1 MSFFS
6 ANIARLHSPAMVKHF
21 NYISREENYK
31 KMKDLLYSE
40 SGNLPK
46 WAKTGKDYWE
56 TTKAQEDQVN
66 ADFKEGKRG
75 EKNCSVRKY
84 RFALPNEMT
93 DKQMIEFT
101 KEYLEEN
108 FKDLPYTFAIHKK
121 TSTVHEKENPHVHL
135 IFADRVNNERSANLD
150 KENYYKMHGVS
161 KAGKEYG
168 GAYRTR
174 DYSAKNPRVYRQT
187 RKNLADRINAFY
199 KKHGIDKKVTE
210 KSLKAERKEAL
221 SEGDI
226 LTAESLN
233 RPKPF
238 RLSAAKFKK
247 NQKIIQEKIKM
258 GWRNVKDLD
267 DVPDPEV
274 RERIIQE
281 FEKEIKEESLNEV
294 KSSLLEPNEI
304 DKLHAIENKIN
315 ELKMLKKFSPTRSGI
330 SNILNEMELEQLEK
344 EKEKLK
350 ENSSGKG
357 NYYLTKKYEAAL
369 NDIIYKKQIKGLMEA
384 SIAEK
389 IKECAIAVYS
399 IQEMEQ
405 RINELKKKKENTL
418 LFNHADKI
426 SNGECRQLLR
436 KLDSRKSLKKYY
448 LREGKD
454 PDLIDQ
460 QIKEIEKKINVL
472 IAKNVSSEEKERI
485 HNEYESV
492 QKEIFELTE
501 VSTSYESRL
510 EATGIDKAFK
520 EKHSAAIQEYLQSLK
535 RLNRYNVSEKER
547 PSDSMYEDL
556 LNDAILKKA
565 ESFERLLQE
574 EQDKNWEHSLS
585 EVIDKM
591 TDGSLHKLKNE
602 QYDLLQEKE
611 SISSYDYRK
620 VYAIRERVKEIEHL
634 INQLVKEK
642 MPECEKKAKKIL
654 RESRK
659 DRLLRVNELISLKKR
674 LEKDLKRKYLHPEIA
689 DRLKKILKN
698 ADEKIDAIR
707 LRRSGSRF
715 EESRLKWI
723 EETVKNRQ
731 KNFYKEYQKLIPQ
744 TEKALVEK
752 LIDNESGM
760 QLSKL
765 KEQLRSQESFRKYTI
780 KQGKDPIFYDKK
792 IETLKE
798 KMEFIR
804 KQYRTPEL
812 LLKARKLSQFTRK
825 KWKENRRLA
834 KKMEQQILKD
844 AQRRNI
850 SSELKQ
856 SCKKALS
863 YAKYQLSKQKLLN
876 DTVTLRVIAFKDKV
890 MAEIPR
896 REEFYFKQIINEKT
910 NNNLQKV
917 EALLYHYE
925 KSKKNEDYSA
935 VTMKEI
941 DLKIKELAS
950 KRSKIISEQKTP
962 EILKEVML
970 RKEKALLEYADK
982 IKDLRKEFK
991 FIQKDAQRRHL
1002 SPNTRIF
1009 VEKNAKELEKLL
1021 FHSESVVLNHKNR
1034 HSSLHTSDPF
1044 KSLKTVRLPSMLKR
1058 LQGIGKIK
1066 NSSIHGRA
1074 NIRIYKHEDDFER

>member
-1 MSFFS
+1 M
-6 ANIARLHSPAMVKHF
+6 
-21 NYISREENYK
+21 
-31 KMKDLLYSE
+31 
-40 SGNLPK
+40 
-46 WAKTGKDYWE
+46 
-56 TTKAQEDQVN
+56 
-66 ADFKEGKRG
+66 
-75 EKNCSVRKY
+75 
-84 RFALPNEMT
+84 
-93 DKQMIEFT
+93 
-101 KEYLEEN
+101 
-108 FKDLPYTFAIHKK
+108 
-121 TSTVHEKENPHVHL
+121 
-135 IFADRVNNERSANLD
+135 
-150 KENYYKMHGVS
+150 
-161 KAGKEYG
+161 
-168 GAYRTR
+168 
-174 DYSAKNPRVYRQT
+174 
-187 RKNLADRINAFY
+187 
-199 KKHGIDKKVTE
+199 
-210 KSLKAERKEAL
+210 
-221 SEGDI
+221 
-226 LTAESLN
+226 
-233 RPKPF
+233 
-238 RLSAAKFKK
+238 
-247 NQKIIQEKIKM
+247 
-258 GWRNVKDLD
+258 
-267 DVPDPEV
+267 
-274 RERIIQE
+274 
-281 FEKEIKEESLNEV
+281 
-294 KSSLLEPNEI
+294 
-304 DKLHAIENKIN
+304 
-315 ELKMLKKFSPTRSGI
+315 
-330 SNILNEMELEQLEK
+330 
-344 EKEKLK
+344 
-350 ENSSGKG
+350 
-357 NYYLTKKYEAAL
+357 
-369 NDIIYKKQIKGLMEA
+369 
-384 SIAEK
+384 
-389 IKECAIAVYS
+389 
-399 IQEMEQ
+399 
-405 RINELKKKKENTL
+405 
-418 LFNHADKI
+418 
-426 SNGECRQLLR
+426 
-436 KLDSRKSLKKYY
+436 
-448 LREGKD
+448 
-454 PDLIDQ
+454 
-460 QIKEIEKKINVL
+460 
-472 IAKNVSSEEKERI
+472 
-485 HNEYESV
+485 
-492 QKEIFELTE
+492 
-501 VSTSYESRL
+501 
-510 EATGIDKAFK
+510 
-520 EKHSAAIQEYLQSLK
+520 
-535 RLNRYNVSEKER
+535 
-547 PSDSMYEDL
+547 
-556 LNDAILKKA
+556 
-565 ESFERLLQE
+565 
-574 EQDKNWEHSLS
+574 
-585 EVIDKM
+585 
-591 TDGSLHKLKNE
+591 
-602 QYDLLQEKE
+602 
-611 SISSYDYRK
+611 
-620 VYAIRERVKEIEHL
+620 
-634 INQLVKEK
+634 
-642 MPECEKKAKKIL
+642 
-654 RESRK
+654 
-659 DRLLRVNELISLKKR
+659 
-674 LEKDLKRKYLHPEIA
+674 
-689 DRLKKILKN
+689 
-698 ADEKIDAIR
+698 
-707 LRRSGSRF
+707 RRSGSRF

-731 KNFYKEYQKLIPQ
+731 KNFYKEYQKIIPQ

-896 REEFYFKQIINEKT
+896 REEFYLKQIINEKT

-925 KSKKNEDYSA
+925 KLKKNEDYSA
-935 VTMKEI
+935 GTMKEI

-1034 HSSLHTSDPF
+1034 HSTLHTPNPF

>member
-1 MSFFS
+1 ML
-6 ANIARLHSPAMVKHF
+6 RSPAMVKHF
-21 NYISREENYK
+21 NYINREENYK
-31 KMKDLLYSE
+31 KMKDLIYSE

-46 WAKTGKDYWE
+46 WAKNGKDYWE
-56 TTKAQEDQVN
+56 TTKAQEDEIQK
-66 ADFKEGKRG
+66 DFEEGTRG
-75 EKNCSVRKY
+75 KKNCSVRKY

-93 DKQMIEFT
+93 DKEMIEFT
-101 KEYLEEN
+101 KEYLKEN

-161 KAGKEYG
+161 KTGKEYG

-187 RKNLADRINAFY
+187 RKNLADRINAYY
-199 KKHGIDKKVTE
+199 KEHGIDKRVTE

-281 FEKEIKEESLNEV
+281 FEKEIKEKTLSEV
-294 KSSLLEPNEI
+294 KSSLLKPNEI

-330 SNILNEMELEQLEK
+330 SNILNKMELEQLEK

-350 ENSSGKG
+350 ENSSGEG

-369 NDIIYKKQIKGLMEA
+369 NDIIYQKQMKGLMEA

-399 IQEMEQ
+399 IQEMER

-460 QIKEIEKKINVL
+460 QIKEIEEKINVF
-472 IAKNVSSEEKERI
+472 ITKNVSSEEKERI
-485 HNEYESV
+485 HNEYESI

-510 EATGIDKAFK
+510 EAIGIDKAFK

-535 RLNRYNVSEKER
+535 RLNRYNVSEKEI

-565 ESFERLLQE
+565 ESFEHLLRD
-574 EQDKNWEHSLS
+574 EQDKNWEHALS

-642 MPECEKKAKKIL
+642 MPECENMAKKIL
-654 RESRK
+654 REARK

-674 LEKDLKRKYLHPEIA
+674 LEKDLKRKHLHPEIA
-689 DRLKKILKN
+689 ERLKKILKD

-723 EETVKNRQ
+723 EEIVKNRQ

-1034 HSSLHTSDPF
+1034 HSTLHTPDPF

>member
-6 ANIARLHSPAMVKHF
+6 ANISMLRSPAMVKHF
-21 NYISREENYK
+21 NYINREENYK
-31 KMKDLLYSE
+31 KMKDLIYSE

-46 WAKTGKDYWE
+46 WAKNGKDYWE
-56 TTKAQEDQVN
+56 TTKAQEDEIQK
-66 ADFKEGKRG
+66 DFEEGTRG
-75 EKNCSVRKY
+75 KKNCSVRKY

-93 DKQMIEFT
+93 DKEMIEFT

-281 FEKEIKEESLNEV
+281 FEKEIKEKTLNEV

-350 ENSSGKG
+350 ENSSGEG

-369 NDIIYKKQIKGLMEA
+369 NDIIYQKQMKGLMEA

-399 IQEMEQ
+399 IQEMER

-460 QIKEIEKKINVL
+460 QIKEIEEKINVF

-485 HNEYESV
+485 HNEYESI

-510 EATGIDKAFK
+510 EAIGIDKAFK
-520 EKHSAAIQEYLQSLK
+520 EKHSAAIQEYLQSLE

-565 ESFERLLQE
+565 ESFEHLLRD
-574 EQDKNWEHSLS
+574 EQDKNWEHALS

-642 MPECEKKAKKIL
+642 MPECENMAKKIL
-654 RESRK
+654 REARK

-674 LEKDLKRKYLHPEIA
+674 LEKDLKRKHLHPEIA
-689 DRLKKILKN
+689 ERLKKILKA

-731 KNFYKEYQKLIPQ
+731 KNFYKEYQKIIPQ

-780 KQGKDPIFYDKK
+780 KQGKDPIIYDKK

-798 KMEFIR
+798 KKEFIR

-896 REEFYFKQIINEKT
+896 REEFYLKQIINEKT

-935 VTMKEI
+935 GTMKEI

-962 EILKEVML
+962 KILKEVML

-1009 VEKNAKELEKLL
+1009 VEKNANELEKLL

-1034 HSSLHTSDPF
+1034 HSTLHTSDPF

>member
-1 MSFFS
+1 ML
-6 ANIARLHSPAMVKHF
+6 RSPAMVKHF
-21 NYISREENYK
+21 NYINREENYK
-31 KMKDLLYSE
+31 KMKDLIYSE

-46 WAKTGKDYWE
+46 WAKNGKDYWE
-56 TTKAQEDQVN
+56 TTKAQEDEIQK
-66 ADFKEGKRG
+66 DFEEGTRG
-75 EKNCSVRKY
+75 KKNCSVRKY

-93 DKQMIEFT
+93 DKEMIEFT

-267 DVPDPEV
+267 DVHDPEV

-350 ENSSGKG
+350 ENSSGEG

-436 KLDSRKSLKKYY
+436 KLDSRKCLKKYY

-460 QIKEIEKKINVL
+460 QIK
-472 IAKNVSSEEKERI
+472 
-485 HNEYESV
+485 
-492 QKEIFELTE
+492 
-501 VSTSYESRL
+501 
-510 EATGIDKAFK
+510 
-520 EKHSAAIQEYLQSLK
+520 
-535 RLNRYNVSEKER
+535 
-547 PSDSMYEDL
+547 
-556 LNDAILKKA
+556 
-565 ESFERLLQE
+565 
-574 EQDKNWEHSLS
+574 
-585 EVIDKM
+585 
-591 TDGSLHKLKNE
+591 
-602 QYDLLQEKE
+602 
-611 SISSYDYRK
+611 
-620 VYAIRERVKEIEHL
+620 
-634 INQLVKEK
+634 
-642 MPECEKKAKKIL
+642 
-654 RESRK
+654 
-659 DRLLRVNELISLKKR
+659 
-674 LEKDLKRKYLHPEIA
+674 
-689 DRLKKILKN
+689 
-698 ADEKIDAIR
+698 
-707 LRRSGSRF
+707 
-715 EESRLKWI
+715 
-723 EETVKNRQ
+723 
-731 KNFYKEYQKLIPQ
+731 
-744 TEKALVEK
+744 
-752 LIDNESGM
+752 
-760 QLSKL
+760 
-765 KEQLRSQESFRKYTI
+765 
-780 KQGKDPIFYDKK
+780 
-792 IETLKE
+792 
-798 KMEFIR
+798 
-804 KQYRTPEL
+804 
-812 LLKARKLSQFTRK
+812 
-825 KWKENRRLA
+825 
-834 KKMEQQILKD
+834 
-844 AQRRNI
+844 
-850 SSELKQ
+850 
-856 SCKKALS
+856 
-863 YAKYQLSKQKLLN
+863 
-876 DTVTLRVIAFKDKV
+876 
-890 MAEIPR
+890 
-896 REEFYFKQIINEKT
+896 
-910 NNNLQKV
+910 
-917 EALLYHYE
+917 
-925 KSKKNEDYSA
+925 
-935 VTMKEI
+935 
-941 DLKIKELAS
+941 
-950 KRSKIISEQKTP
+950 
-962 EILKEVML
+962 
-970 RKEKALLEYADK
+970 
-982 IKDLRKEFK
+982 
-991 FIQKDAQRRHL
+991 
-1002 SPNTRIF
+1002 
-1009 VEKNAKELEKLL
+1009 
-1021 FHSESVVLNHKNR
+1021 
-1034 HSSLHTSDPF
+1034 
-1044 KSLKTVRLPSMLKR
+1044 
-1058 LQGIGKIK
+1058 
-1066 NSSIHGRA
+1066 
-1074 NIRIYKHEDDFER
+1074 

>member
-31 KMKDLLYSE
+31 KMKDLIYSE

-46 WAKTGKDYWE
+46 WAKNGKDYWE
-56 TTKAQEDQVN
+56 TTKAQEDEIQK
-66 ADFKEGKRG
+66 DFEEGTRG
-75 EKNCSVRKY
+75 KKNCSVRKY

-93 DKQMIEFT
+93 DKEMIEFT
-101 KEYLEEN
+101 KEYLKEN

-161 KAGKEYG
+161 KTGKEYG

-187 RKNLADRINAFY
+187 RKNLADRINAYY
-199 KKHGIDKKVTE
+199 KEHGIDKRVTE

-281 FEKEIKEESLNEV
+281 FEKEIKEKTLNEV

-330 SNILNEMELEQLEK
+330 SNILNEMELKQLEK

-369 NDIIYKKQIKGLMEA
+369 NDIIYQKQMKGLMEA

-399 IQEMEQ
+399 IQEMER

-460 QIKEIEKKINVL
+460 QIKEIEEKINVF

-485 HNEYESV
+485 HNEYESI

-520 EKHSAAIQEYLQSLK
+520 EKHSAAIQEYLQNLE
-535 RLNRYNVSEKER
+535 RLNRYNVSEKEI
-547 PSDSMYEDL
+547 PSNSMYKDL

-674 LEKDLKRKYLHPEIA
+674 LEKDLKRKYLHPKIA

-780 KQGKDPIFYDKK
+780 KQGKDPIIYDKK

-896 REEFYFKQIINEKT
+896 REEFYLKQIINEKT

-917 EALLYHYE
+917 EALLYYYE
-925 KSKKNEDYSA
+925 KLKKNEDYSA
-935 VTMKEI
+935 GTMKEI

-1034 HSSLHTSDPF
+1034 HSTLHTPNPF

>member
-1 MSFFS
+1 ML
-6 ANIARLHSPAMVKHF
+6 RSPAMVKHF
-21 NYISREENYK
+21 NYINREENYK
-31 KMKDLLYSE
+31 KMKDLIYSE

-46 WAKTGKDYWE
+46 WAKNGKDYWE
-56 TTKAQEDQVN
+56 TTKAQEDEIQK
-66 ADFKEGKRG
+66 DFEEGTRG
-75 EKNCSVRKY
+75 KKNCSVRKY

-93 DKQMIEFT
+93 DKEMIEFT

-161 KAGKEYG
+161 KTGKEYG

-267 DVPDPEV
+267 DVHDPEV

-472 IAKNVSSEEKERI
+472 IAKNVSSEEKER
-485 HNEYESV
+485 
-492 QKEIFELTE
+492 
-501 VSTSYESRL
+501 
-510 EATGIDKAFK
+510 
-520 EKHSAAIQEYLQSLK
+520 
-535 RLNRYNVSEKER
+535 

-565 ESFERLLQE
+565 ESFERLLRD

-1034 HSSLHTSDPF
+1034 HSTLHTPNPF

>member
-46 WAKTGKDYWE
+46 WARTGKDYWE

-93 DKQMIEFT
+93 DKEMIEFT

-199 KKHGIDKKVTE
+199 KEHGIDKRVTE

-221 SEGDI
+221 FEGDI

-267 DVPDPEV
+267 DVHDPEV

-350 ENSSGKG
+350 ENSSGEG

-418 LFNHADKI
+418 LFNHANKI

-460 QIKEIEKKINVL
+460 QIKEIEEKINVL

-535 RLNRYNVSEKER
+535 RLNRYNVS
-547 PSDSMYEDL
+547 
-556 LNDAILKKA
+556 
-565 ESFERLLQE
+565 
-574 EQDKNWEHSLS
+574 
-585 EVIDKM
+585 
-591 TDGSLHKLKNE
+591 
-602 QYDLLQEKE
+602 YDLLQEKE

-642 MPECEKKAKKIL
+642 MPECENMAKKIL
-654 RESRK
+654 REARK

-689 DRLKKILKN
+689 ERLKKILKD

-1034 HSSLHTSDPF
+1034 HSTLHTPNPF